1 MIEVPIDYV
10 SAGDVLGKYHTF
22 RKHEIGMSSTVD
34 LVRGYRLTEQVI
46 RKLRDE
52 YRVQYLYIDEPTPEL
67 KDVTFIDSYSEP
79 ERQQGIVT
87 IIHSMNRMKSSKV
100 MDLKV
105 IGAVVEDIIRNVFS
119 ILQNGKGSFK
129 VLSNTFLKVQSHD
142 FYTWEH
148 SVNTAIYAAIL
159 ALSVPSIFESS
170 RSTEY
175 SIGRTSRLE
184 TLVINMLL
192 HDIGKVKIPEAVLNK
207 EERLDPSEIELI
219 RKHPYFG
226 VAYMREINE
235 ECEKSGL
242 PWIPSYYLQA
252 CLMHHQAFD
261 GSGYPPVRANGGG
274 DVRPLA
280 GAEIPLIGRIAAV
293 ADIYDAVSS
302 SRPFRNPFH
311 PVDAIRLLRKEK
323 SKKLDPELTEAF
335 AKVIYPYPIGSTV
348 VLSTQELAV
357 VMGYADEDKFQPS
370 VKPIMKKVRRNGR
383 QEVERLPWAAQQSL
397 TIKPESK
404 IQIVVNKDI
413 YQLEDEHWN

>member
-1 MIEVPIDYV
+1 MIEIPIDYV
-10 SAGDVLGKYHTF
+10 TPGDVLGKYHIF
-22 RKHEIGMSSTVD
+22 RKHEEGMSSTVD
-34 LVRGYRLTEQVI
+34 LERGYRLSEKVI

-52 YRVQYLYIDEPTPEL
+52 YRVQYLYIEEPTPEM
-67 KDVTFIDSYSEP
+67 KDVTFIESYSEA

-87 IIHSMNRMKSSKV
+87 IIQSMNRLKSSKV

-148 SVNTAIYAAIL
+148 SVNTAIYAAVL
-159 ALSVPSIFESS
+159 ALSVPSIFES
-170 RSTEY
+170 TKGTTY

-192 HDIGKVKIPEAVLNK
+192 HDIGKVKIPESVLSK
-207 EERLDPSEIELI
+207 TGPLDPSELELI

-226 VAYMREINE
+226 VAYLREVNE
-235 ECEKSGL
+235 ECEKNGL
-242 PWIPSYYLQA
+242 PWIPSYYMQA
-252 CLMHHQAFD
+252 CLLHHQAFD
-261 GSGYPPVRANGGG
+261 GTGYPALKTDGG
-274 DVRPLA
+274 DVRQLA
-280 GAEIPLIGRIAAV
+280 GEEIPVIGRIAAV

-311 PVDAIRLLRKEK
+311 PVDAIRILRREK
-323 SKKLDPELTEAF
+323 GRRLDPELAEAF
-335 AKVIYPYPIGSTV
+335 ARIIYPFPIGSTV
-348 VLSTQELAV
+348 ILTTQELAV
-357 VMGYADEDKFQPS
+357 VLGYADEDKFQPV
-370 VKPIMKKVRRNGR
+370 VKPIMRKIRKNGR
-383 QEVERLPWAAQQSL
+383 EEVERLPWVQQSL
-397 TIKPESK
+397 TITSNSK

-413 YQLEDEHWN
+413 YELEDTHTH

>member
-10 SAGDVLGKYHTF
+10 APGDVLGKYHTF
-22 RKHEIGMSSTVD
+22 RKHEEGMSSTVD
-34 LVRGYRLTEQVI
+34 LVRGYRLTEKVI

-52 YRVQYLYIDEPTPEL
+52 YRVQYLYIEEPTPEM
-67 KDVTFIDSYSEP
+67 KDVTFIESYSEP

-87 IIHSMNRMKSSKV
+87 IIHSMNRLKSTKV

-159 ALSVPSIFESS
+159 ALSVPGIFDSP

-207 EERLDPSEIELI
+207 SEKLEPSELELI
-219 RKHPYFG
+219 RKHPYLG
-226 VAYMREINE
+226 VAYLREVNE
-235 ECEKSGL
+235 ECEKNGL
-242 PWIPSYYLQA
+242 PWIPSYYMQA

-261 GSGYPPVRANGGG
+261 GTGYPAVRANSGSE
-274 DVRPLA
+274 VRQLA
-280 GAEIPLIGRIAAV
+280 GTEIPVIGRIAAV
-293 ADIYDAVSS
+293 ADIYDAVTS

-311 PVDAIRLLRKEK
+311 PVDAIRILRNEK
-323 SKKLDPELTEAF
+323 GRKLDPDLAEAF
-335 AKVIYPYPIGSTV
+335 AKVIYPFPIGSTV
-348 VLSTQELAV
+348 VLTTQELAV
-357 VMGYADEDKFQPS
+357 VMGYADEDKFQPI
-370 VKPIMKKVRRNGR
+370 VKPIMKKVRRDGR
-383 QEVERLPWAAQQSL
+383 EHVERLAWVLQSV
-397 TIKPESK
+397 TITPTSK

-413 YQLEDEHWN
+413 YQLEDDHWR

>member
-10 SAGDVLGKYHTF
+10 TPGDVLGRYHTF
-22 RKHEIGMSSTVD
+22 RKREEGMSSTVD
-34 LVRGYRLTEQVI
+34 LVRGYRLTEKVI

-52 YRVQYLYIDEPTPEL
+52 YQVQYLYIEDPTPEM
-67 KDVTFIDSYSEP
+67 KDVTFVESYSET

-87 IIHSMNRMKSSKV
+87 IIHNMNRLKSSKV
-100 MDLKV
+100 MDLRV

-119 ILQNGKGSFK
+119 ILSNGKGSFK

-159 ALSVPSIFESS
+159 ALSAPGVFEPS
-170 RSTEY
+170 RSPEY
-175 SIGRTSRLE
+175 SINRTSRLE

-207 EERLDPSEIELI
+207 TERLDASEIDLV
-219 RKHPYFG
+219 RKHPSLG
-226 VAYMREINE
+226 IAYLREVNE
-235 ECEKSGL
+235 ECEQNGL
-242 PWIPSYYLQA
+242 PWIPSYYMQA
-252 CLMHHQAFD
+252 CLMHHQAYD
-261 GSGYPPVRANGGG
+261 GTGYPPVRTNGG
-274 DVRPLA
+274 DPHLLA
-280 GAEIPLIGRIAAV
+280 GEEIPIIGRIAAV

-311 PVDAIRLLRKEK
+311 PVDAIRILRKEK
-323 SKKLDPELTEAF
+323 GKKLDPELAEAF

-357 VMGYADEDKFQPS
+357 VMGYADEDKFQPI
-370 VKPIMKKVRRNGR
+370 VKPIMKKVRKGGKE
-383 QEVERLPWAAQQSL
+383 EVVRLPWVQQSF
-397 TIKPESK
+397 TITPSSK

-413 YQLEDEHWN
+413 YELEDVYYH

>member
-10 SAGDVLGKYHTF
+10 TPGDVLGKYHTF
-22 RKHEIGMSSTVD
+22 RKHEEGMSSTVD
-34 LVRGYRLTEQVI
+34 LVRGYRITEKVI

-52 YRVQYLYIDEPTPEL
+52 YRVQYLYIEEPTPEM
-67 KDVTFIDSYSEP
+67 KDVTFIESYSEP

-87 IIHSMNRMKSSKV
+87 IIHSMNRLKSSKV

-105 IGAVVEDIIRNVFS
+105 IGAVVEDIVRNVFS
-119 ILQNGKGSFK
+119 ILSNGKGSFK

-170 RSTEY
+170 RSAEY

-192 HDIGKVKIPEAVLNK
+192 HDIGKVKIPEAVLNNPGK
-207 EERLDPSEIELI
+207 LDPAELELVK
-219 RKHPYFG
+219 KHPYSG
-226 VAYMREINE
+226 IAYMREVNE
-235 ECEKSGL
+235 ECEKNGL

-252 CLMHHQAFD
+252 CLLHHQAFD
-261 GSGYPPVRANGGG
+261 GTGYPSVRANDG
-274 DVRPLA
+274 DVRQLA
-280 GAEIPLIGRIAAV
+280 GAEIPVIGRIATV
-293 ADIYDAVSS
+293 ADIYDAVTS

-311 PVDAIRLLRKEK
+311 PVDAIRILRNEK
-323 SKKLDPELTEAF
+323 GKKLDPELAEAF
-335 AKVIYPYPIGSTV
+335 AKLIYPFPIGSTV
-348 VLSTQELAV
+348 ILTTQELAV
-357 VMGYADEDKFQPS
+357 VMGYADEDKFHPI
-370 VKPIMKKVRRNGR
+370 VKPIMKKVRKNGR
-383 QEVERLPWAAQQSL
+383 EEVERLSWVQQSL
-397 TIKPESK
+397 TITPSSK

-413 YQLEDEHWN
+413 YELEDVYSH

>member
-1 MIEVPIDYV
+1 MIEIPIDYV
-10 SAGDVLGKYHTF
+10 TPGDVLGKYHTF
-22 RKHEIGMSSTVD
+22 RKHEEGMSSTVD
-34 LVRGYRLTEQVI
+34 LVRGYRLTDKVI

-52 YRVQYLYIDEPTPEL
+52 YRVQYLYIEEPTPEM
-67 KDVTFIDSYSEP
+67 KDVTFIESYSET

-100 MDLKV
+100 MDLRV
-105 IGAVVEDIIRNVFS
+105 IGAVVEDIVRNVFS

-148 SVNTAIYAAIL
+148 SVNTAIYAAVL

-207 EERLDPSEIELI
+207 SERLNPSELELV

-226 VAYMREINE
+226 VAYMREVNE
-235 ECEKSGL
+235 ECEKNGL
-242 PWIPSYYLQA
+242 PWIPSYYMQA

-261 GSGYPPVRANGGG
+261 GTGYPPLRANEGE
-274 DVRPLA
+274 VRLLV
-280 GAEIPLIGRIAAV
+280 GEEIPIIGRIAAV

-311 PVDAIRLLRKEK
+311 PVDAIRILRNEK
-323 SKKLDPELTEAF
+323 GKRLDPELAEAF
-335 AKVIYPYPIGSTV
+335 ARIIYPFPIGSTV
-348 VLSTQELAV
+348 ILTTQELAV
-357 VMGYADEDKFQPS
+357 VMGYADEDKFQPI
-370 VKPIMKKVRRNGR
+370 VKPIMKKVRKDGR
-383 QEVERLPWAAQQSL
+383 EEVVRLSWAQQGF
-397 TIKPESK
+397 TITPSSK
-404 IQIVVNKDI
+404 IQIVVNPDI
-413 YQLEDEHWN
+413 YEQQDDWYR